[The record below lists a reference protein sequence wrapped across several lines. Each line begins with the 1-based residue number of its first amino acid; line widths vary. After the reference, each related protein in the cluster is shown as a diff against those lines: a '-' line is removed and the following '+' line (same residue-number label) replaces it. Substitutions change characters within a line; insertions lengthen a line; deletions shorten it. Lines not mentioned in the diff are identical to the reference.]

1 MKTLSKFVPYM
12 GFGATGDFG
21 PLTVYTSK
29 QRKRIAFLK
38 EPPLVPATL
47 FQRRQRKRFTNVARI
62 WRGLPQDQ
70 RLAWRLAAQ
79 RSGSYCTGY
88 NLFVYW
94 HLTLDRPTIQTIE
107 RISHQ
112 NLL

>member
-62 WRGLPQDQ
+62 WRALTQDN
-70 RLAWRLAAQ
+70 RLAWGLAAK
-79 RSGSYCTGY
+79 RAGCYCTGY
-88 NLFVYW
+88 NLFIYW
-94 HLTLDRPTIQTIE
+94 HLTLDRGAIQTIE
-107 RISHQ
+107 RLSGQ
-112 NLL
+112 SLL